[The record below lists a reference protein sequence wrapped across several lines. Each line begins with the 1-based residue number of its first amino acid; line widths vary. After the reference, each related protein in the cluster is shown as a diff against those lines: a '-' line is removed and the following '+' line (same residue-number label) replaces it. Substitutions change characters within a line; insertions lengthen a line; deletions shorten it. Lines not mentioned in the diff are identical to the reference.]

1 MGEELALGPVPARA
15 PRAHPPAP
23 GGGEDVALL
32 VRDLHI
38 HFFTYAGVVKALNGV
53 GLVLRRGEMSALVG
67 ESGAGK
73 SVLAWA
79 LLGLTRHPGKVVGG
93 EILWR
98 GANVLAMSKERLGAM
113 RGREIALIVSNPR
126 SHLHPLKKVGPQIEA
141 VYRAGNR
148 ADRRAARPATLAAL
162 KAVEMPDP
170 PRVYASYPHELSG
183 GMAQRVLIAM
193 ALINRPELVI
203 ADDAT
208 NALDVT
214 VQRQVLDLM
223 TGLIRQQHAS
233 ALMITHELGIVA
245 QYCQRATII
254 YAGQVYEVA
263 DTKRLFDN
271 PLHPY
276 TQGLLATSR
285 RRRSERQAEPLP
297 SIAPDPMAL
306 PRGCYLAPRCPVA
319 LPECRERMPE
329 LVEVEPDHWVRCLRY
344 PARLAAAITADQ
356 VGARIPVLGA
366 APARASDPQRDQRVA
381 G

>member
-1 MGEELALGPVPARA
+1 
-15 PRAHPPAP
+15 
-23 GGGEDVALL
+23 
-32 VRDLHI
+32 
-38 HFFTYAGVVKALNGV
+38 VVKALNGV

-79 LLGLTRHPGKVVGG
+79 LLGLTRPPGKVVGG

-126 SHLHPLKKVGPQIEA
+126 SHLHPLAKVGPQIEA

-148 ADRRAARPATLAAL
+148 AGRQAARAATLAGL

-170 PRVYASYPHELSG
+170 TRVYASYPHELSG
-183 GMAQRVLIAM
+183 GMAQRVL
-193 ALINRPELVI
+193 N
-203 ADDAT
+203 AT

-263 DTKRLFDN
+263 DTERLFDN

-285 RRRSERQAEPLP
+285 RRRSERQTEPLP
-297 SIAPDPMAL
+297 SIAPDPMDL

-356 VGARIPVLGA
+356 VGARIPLLGA
-366 APARASDPQRDQRVA
+366 APASDSQRDQRVA